1 MPTFITPHELQ
12 PLVGQEI
19 AASDWTPVTQEMID
33 TFAKLTGDQQ
43 CIHVDVER
51 ARRESPY
58 GATIAH
64 GFLTLALISQLHLQ
78 TVQIG
83 GVKQT
88 INYGVN
94 RLRFTAAVRAASMIR
109 TRSQLLKWDEIGET
123 VQLTWMIRVDV
134 QGQDKPALVA
144 EWVLRHYLN

>member
-33 TFAKLTGDQQ
+33 TFAKLTGDEQW
-43 CIHVDVER
+43 IHVDVER

-88 INYGVN
+88 INYGIN
-94 RLRFTAAVRAASMIR
+94 RLRFTAAVRAGSMIR
-109 TRSQLLKWDEIGET
+109 TRSQLLKWDEVGET

-134 QGQDKPALVA
+134 QGQDKPALIA
-144 EWVLRHYLN
+144 ETISAQYA